1 MTMSRPFR
9 FALLAAALA
18 LATAAAAKEGPLEGK
33 SKAWEDAF
41 NKGDGAAVAALYSE
55 DGVILP
61 PNEKRV
67 QGRADIA
74 KYARGMYDAGFRLRT
89 TDTDAWVDGAL
100 GAKSG
105 TYTVTDK
112 DGKEVDHGKW
122 LEVWHRSD
130 DGQWL
135 MVRDM
140 WNSDDP
146 PPPPPA
152 PPPTPGVASDKE

>member
-1 MTMSRPFR
+1 MKTVRPFR

-18 LATAAAAKEGPLEGK
+18 MAGATAAKEGPLDGK
-33 SKAWEDAF
+33 SKAWEEAF
-41 NKGDGAAVAALYSE
+41 NKGDGAAVAALYAE

-67 QGRADIA
+67 QGRAGIA
-74 KYARGMYDAGFRLRT
+74 DFAKGMYDAGFRLKT
-89 TDTDAWVDGAL
+89 TDTDVWVEGSL

-105 TYTVTDK
+105 TYVVSDK

-122 LEVWHRSD
+122 LEVWKKGA
-130 DGQWL
+130 DGTWL

-146 PPPPPA
+146 PPPPP
-152 PPPTPGVASDKE
+152 TTGVSSDKE

>member
-1 MTMSRPFR
+1 MTTSRPFR
-9 FALLAAALA
+9 FALLAGALA
-18 LATAAAAKEGPLEGK
+18 LATAAGAKEGPLDGK
-33 SKAWEDAF
+33 SKAWADAF
-41 NKGDGAAVAALYSE
+41 NKGDSVAVAALYAE

-74 KYARGMYDAGFRLRT
+74 NFAKGMFDAGFRIQT
-89 TDTDAWVDGAL
+89 ADQDVWIDGAL

-122 LEVWHRSD
+122 LEVWQKGA
-130 DGQWL
+130 DGNWL

-146 PPPPPA
+146 PPPPP
-152 PPPTPGVASDKE
+152 TPGVSSDKE